1 MPWSRI
7 PQGQSLTDNGRVI
20 TYKDAIS
27 EAINQAMISDPTVFA
42 IGLDADD
49 KFGVYGTMLDI
60 THRERIVGTPV
71 SENAMTGVA
80 LGAALSGLRPIYIH
94 MRTDFL
100 LVAMDQIINYIAK
113 WRYMFQ
119 GQIKV
124 PIVIRAVIG
133 RGWGSGAQHS
143 QSLQSLFVHIPGLK
157 VVMPSTPFD
166 VKGLFLAAVKDDY
179 PVIFIE
185 HRWLYKNT
193 GGVPADRYVLPI
205 GKGAVVRKGRRL
217 TVVATS
223 IAVID
228 TLNACEKYDLDV
240 EIIDPRTLKPLDEE
254 IILTSVKKTGRLLI
268 IDYDFPMCGFAAEV
282 SAMVAEKGFTSL
294 KGPIHRITFP
304 ECFMPASG
312 ILEKAYCPDT
322 ESIAAKIREIIE

>member
-1 MPWSRI
+1 MPWSRL
-7 PQGQSLTDNGRVI
+7 PQSFNQTDSDRII
-20 TYKDAIS
+20 TYKDAIA
-27 EAINQAMISDPTVFA
+27 EAIDQAMIIDPTVFA

-49 KFGVYGTMLDI
+49 KFGVYGTMLDL
-60 THRERIVGTPV
+60 THRERVIGTPI
-71 SENAMTGVA
+71 SENAMTGIA
-80 LGAALSGLRPIYIH
+80 FGAALAGMRPIYIH
-94 MRTDFL
+94 MRTDFML
-100 LVAMDQIINYIAK
+100 IAMDQIVNYIAK
-113 WRYMFQ
+113 WRFMFQ

-124 PIVIRAVIG
+124 PIVIRAIIG

-143 QSLQSLFVHIPGLK
+143 QTLQSLYVHIPGLK
-157 VVMPSTPFD
+157 VIMPSTPYT

-185 HRWLYKNT
+185 HRWLYRNT
-193 GGVPADRYVLPI
+193 GGVPRKSYTLPI
-205 GKGAVVRKGRRL
+205 GRGEVIREGSRL

-228 TLNACEKYDLDV
+228 TLDICERNHFDV

-254 IILTSVKKTGRLLI
+254 IILNSVRKTGRLLV

-282 SAMVAEKGFTSL
+282 AAMVVEKGFAFL

-304 ECFMPASG
+304 ECSMPASG
-312 ILEKAYCPDT
+312 VLEKAYYPNA
-322 ESIAAKIREIIE
+322 ERIGAKIREIIG